1 MGGAPVFLIR
11 RAFGPECVRQPTSQ
25 PIDPH
30 THTHTR
36 ARMHTHTHTHFL
48 FLFACD
54 DTRSII
60 CRCVAYRGHSN
71 NARPSTRTRLIYNDD
86 CHLRRRLLL
95 LPPHPPS
102 FSVSSSLLPL
112 LLPLPPPPPGSSASS
127 ILLHPSPSPPPCPP
141 SSSSPLHT
149 HICTQHAHSTS
160 LSMDVFLLFN
170 QAHTIRDIFL
180 NSCLARQAWKPRYP
194 SLKIC

>member
-1 MGGAPVFLIR
+1 MYVRIVSCTSFVLRHRMGGAPCDRAETPFVWENGLNPVCVFVKCFILLISHDIIG
-11 RAFGPECVRQPTSQ
+11 F
-25 PIDPH
+25 IW
-30 THTHTR
+30 
-36 ARMHTHTHTHFL
+36 F
-48 FLFACD
+48 
-54 DTRSII
+54 SIKTT
-60 CRCVAYRGHSN
+60 N
-71 NARPSTRTRLIYNDD
+71 K
-86 CHLRRRLLL
+86 
-95 LPPHPPS
+95 S
-102 FSVSSSLLPL
+102 FSVFLL
-112 LLPLPPPPPGSSASS
+112 
-127 ILLHPSPSPPPCPP
+127 ILHPSPSPPPCPP